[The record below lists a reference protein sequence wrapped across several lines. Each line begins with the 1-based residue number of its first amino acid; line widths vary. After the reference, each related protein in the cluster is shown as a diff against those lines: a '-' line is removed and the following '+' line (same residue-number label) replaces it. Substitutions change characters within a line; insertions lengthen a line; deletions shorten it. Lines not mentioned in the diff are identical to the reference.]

1 MAIWWRLGAGATVKV
16 RNCSIFMLDRE
27 QKIRKQKPAESIVPR
42 RELGRASSRQMAAHF
57 VFIKGADEE
66 VGSRSH
72 VWPDGGINFYFNE
85 SLEKFH

>member
-1 MAIWWRLGAGATVKV
+1 
-16 RNCSIFMLDRE
+16 
-27 QKIRKQKPAESIVPR
+27 
-42 RELGRASSRQMAAHF
+42 MAAHF

-85 SLEKFH
+85 SLEKFPKFAEIERGKKRAIWGKR